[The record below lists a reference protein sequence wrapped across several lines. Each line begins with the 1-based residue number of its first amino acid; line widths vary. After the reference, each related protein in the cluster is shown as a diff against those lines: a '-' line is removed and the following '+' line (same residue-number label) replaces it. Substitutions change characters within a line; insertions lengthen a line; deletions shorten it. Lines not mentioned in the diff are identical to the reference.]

1 MINSLTPPILQR
13 LETEKNIWVATTRP
27 DGRPHLTPV
36 WFAWFEEKIYICI
49 PEKSVKARNFTQ
61 NPRVSL
67 ALEDGLHPVICE
79 GTAHPI
85 AKPGPDGVRALYK
98 AKYNW
103 DYATDGEYGW
113 LVEITP
119 EKWLG
124 W

>member
-1 MINSLTPPILQR
+1 MSNPLNSSTLQR

-36 WFAWFEEKIYICI
+36 WFAWFEEKVYICI
-49 PEKSVKARNFTQ
+49 PANSVKARNFTQ
-61 NPRVSL
+61 NPRVALS
-67 ALEDGLHPVICE
+67 LEDGVHPVICE
-79 GTAHPI
+79 GLARPI
-85 AKPGPDGVRALYK
+85 PKPGPDGVREIYK

-103 DYATDGEYGW
+103 DFAADGDYGW
-113 LVEITP
+113 LVEIEP